1 MGLSMRV
8 VNRLLLASLFIT
20 IVIAFTTQN
29 AMQTM
34 WTAIGL
40 SSLVGFVWV
49 VSSKE
54 QTFEYLGLNSK
65 GLLNAFFFIVSVIAF
80 SQFCFSLWD
89 SPFVGTYILSITTIG
104 TFWWTIDVM
113 QPSNV

>member
-1 MGLSMRV
+1 MRV

>member
-1 MGLSMRV
+1 MRV

-65 GLLNAFFFIVSVIAF
+65 GLLNAFFFILSVIARLL
-80 SQFCFSLWD
+80 QANR
-89 SPFVGTYILSITTIG
+89 GG
-104 TFWWTIDVM
+104 RRA
-113 QPSNV
+113 

>member
-1 MGLSMRV
+1 MRV

-89 SPFVGTYILSITTIG
+89 SPFVGTYVLSITTIG